1 MSKEWESFSEVGIDV
16 PSTESAA
23 MISSQ
28 EQGDF
33 GDDTS
38 ALLPGAPDSKPKNQ
52 LPSVFS
58 LEFYR
63 RCWDVTTN
71 EVRLRVKSACYP
83 RGDFISGL
91 HGKPDLYGPFWVS
104 VTLCF
109 STAICGN
116 LANFIQNQG
125 NPEYKYTPEFERVTS
140 AASAIFGYAFI
151 FPFFIS
157 LVLYYSKIMCGFSTV
172 ELLTS
177 YGYSLSIFIPISF
190 AWMIPFEFIRW
201 TLVIIG
207 AVISGSVVCLP
218 IWQGLKVMSNKK
230 IAYAILTIA
239 VAANVAL
246 AVGFKMY
253 FFNAP
258 LQSHDGTP
266 INSSQPSL
274 ADQVIAEQKDMA
286 PVEPVEPEAPVEPE
300 IPPQAEAQV
309 SEDVEKVDES
319 EPEEVHEETAE
330 DHPERDEAQ
339 AEEVVEVPAESVQ
352 AEEAVPEKPVA
363 EVPEEKAVSEEEQK
377 AKGV

>member
-218 IWQGLKVMSNKK
+218 IWQGLKEVMSNKK

-274 ADQVIAEQKDMA
+274 ADQVIAEQAIAKDVA
-286 PVEPVEPEAPVEPE
+286 PAEPIAPEAPLEPE

-309 SEDVEKVDES
+309 SEDVEKVEE
-319 EPEEVHEETAE
+319 EPEDIQEAAEETAE
-330 DHPERDEAQ
+330 DRPERDEEQ
-339 AEEVVEVPAESVQ
+339 PEEPVEDV
-352 AEEAVPEKPVA
+352 EEAAPEEPA
-363 EVPEEKAVSEEEQK
+363 EVPESDQGVSEEEQK

>member
-286 PVEPVEPEAPVEPE
+286 PVEPVEPEAPEEPE

-330 DHPERDEAQ
+330 DRPERDGAQ
-339 AEEVVEVPAESVQ
+339 AEVAEEVPAESIQ
-352 AEEAVPEKPVA
+352 AEEAVPEEPVA
-363 EVPEEKAVSEEEQK
+363 EVLEEKAVSEEEQK